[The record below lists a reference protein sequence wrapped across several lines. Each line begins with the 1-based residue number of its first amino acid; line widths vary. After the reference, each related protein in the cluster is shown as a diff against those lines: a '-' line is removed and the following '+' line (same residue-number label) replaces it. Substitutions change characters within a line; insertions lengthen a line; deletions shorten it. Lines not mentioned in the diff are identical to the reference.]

1 MQQRFPA
8 SSRRPLHPSTPTRL
22 DSWVSLNNGWML
34 AKDAD
39 WYTRVLELYYF
50 VGQVL
55 ALIWRWW
62 CWLVFDT
69 EGGLYPLGV
78 NKTLLI
84 SRLLIILRKT
94 LTIHFPDMVRFILV
108 LYSAIIP
115 HNYNSTLPGRSFPA
129 ITYSSGPSMAITEEI
144 LFGATDPNIFLVFKL
159 CPLRFGSAFHWL
171 MFSWDVAI
179 NIFPMERT
187 IISRARKE

>member
-1 MQQRFPA
+1 MR
-8 SSRRPLHPSTPTRL
+8 
-22 DSWVSLNNGWML
+22 
-34 AKDAD
+34 
-39 WYTRVLELYYF
+39 
-50 VGQVL
+50 
-55 ALIWRWW
+55 W

-108 LYSAIIP
+108 LYFAIIP

-159 CPLRFGSAFHWL
+159 CPLRFGSAFH
-171 MFSWDVAI
+171 
-179 NIFPMERT
+179 
-187 IISRARKE
+187 